1 MSQPKMKSWE
11 VIDVVNVAKANS
23 PISGESRFVTIS
35 LRPVKKKKTLTAE
48 TPKSKTFFENQ
59 QPDLMDDIAEGYDF
73 ENGKVTGRDK
83 LKEIKAEGY
92 QTTIKVDP
100 FYVKDRK
107 GNYITYPKG
116 HPDEDKPRIKNTRT
130 ILVLEGETEDEI
142 RDMINDLNARNGSK
156 VVIEESNL
164 KDYSNSLA
172 KEILEEHNK
181 GDEAGDG
188 EQV

>member
-1 MSQPKMKSWE
+1 MSQPKMKTWQ
-11 VIDVVNVAKANS
+11 VIDIVNINKANS
-23 PISGESRFVTIS
+23 PISGESRFVTLR
-35 LRPVKKKKTLTAE
+35 LRPVKSGKKLSAE
-48 TPKSKTFFENQ
+48 VPQSKTFFENQ
-59 QPDLMDDIAEGYDF
+59 HPDLIENIAEGYDL
-73 ENGKVTGRDK
+73 EKDEMINRDK
-83 LKEIKAEGY
+83 LKEIEAEGY

-100 FYVKDRK
+100 FYVKDRE
-107 GNYITYPKG
+107 GNYIKYPKG

-172 KEILEEHNK
+172 KEILEENSK